1 MQIGDQTRVEL
12 HYQIVGVD
20 RNLNEEKNADYSEWV
35 GIKWTYHDLTKRQKA
50 WKLFEKQSVSWLDS
64 WCVHK
69 WRSKK
74 IYWIFDHEKRGEI
87 LNILIMKKGGNILK
101 KIDHEKK
108 GGIYW
113 IFQSPLGGHSSK
125 GSQQPG
131 SQRFHLQCSPTTGF
145 WRSFFSF
152 CKMDYARGWLTRDF
166 RWANSRSSLNI
177 SEKHSGNW
185 RTPTGGK
192 EWWDC

>member
-1 MQIGDQTRVEL
+1 MCAQVKIKENILNIFNMKTR
-12 HYQIVGVD
+12 G
-20 RNLNEEKNADYSEWV
+20 W
-35 GIKWTYHDLTKRQKA
+35 
-50 WKLFEKQSVSWLDS
+50 
-64 WCVHK
+64 
-69 WRSKK
+69 
-74 IYWIFDHEKRGEI
+74 IYWIFWSW
-87 LNILIMKKGGNILK
+87 KKGGTYWIFWSRGK
-101 KIDHEKK
+101 EGTYWKVWSWKK

-192 EWWDC
+192 EWWYC